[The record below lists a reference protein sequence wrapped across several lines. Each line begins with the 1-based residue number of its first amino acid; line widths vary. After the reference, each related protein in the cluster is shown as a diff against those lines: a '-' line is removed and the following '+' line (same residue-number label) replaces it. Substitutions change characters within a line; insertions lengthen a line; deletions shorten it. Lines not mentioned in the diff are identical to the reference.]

1 MKNNENSLMTQT
13 HSSIGFIL
21 VVFSFWTHRIL
32 VVTQLCDTM
41 TTNDAKLLGIVLYTK
56 KYLADFPY
64 GKYQISFP

>member
-1 MKNNENSLMTQT
+1 
-13 HSSIGFIL
+13 
-21 VVFSFWTHRIL
+21 
-32 VVTQLCDTM
+32 M